1 MKKII
6 ITKKYIIISILILI
20 FILLKISQF
29 SSIQR
34 NFSSYNEKKF
44 AAKCIKVI
52 DGDTIDISFL
62 NEIPND
68 CKKNERIRLIG
79 INTPELDKNG
89 IPEYFAKEAFYWTNG
104 ELLNQYIYI
113 QFDPL
118 TDKRDKYSR
127 LLCYVYVDKFCI
139 NRILIERGYAK
150 FYDNYPFKSETM
162 NQFLKA
168 EKYAKINKLGMW
180 Q

>member
-113 QFDPL
+113 QYFTCFYTL
-118 TDKRDKYSR
+118 ENNSILLHARCKLRDLWR
-127 LLCYVYVDKFCI
+127 LVQQITTPTNSIVHQH
-139 NRILIERGYAK
+139 
-150 FYDNYPFKSETM
+150 P
-162 NQFLKA
+162 
-168 EKYAKINKLGMW
+168 NKG
-180 Q
+180 